1 MNKNVLNLRFI
12 IIGDSPVGKTSLLI
26 RYVREQF
33 SENLIPNIF
42 FDYQIKKFEYKGFKI
57 NLCIFEYTRQEKE
70 RVNIKTIFKGM
81 DGFFIVFDLTN
92 QYSFNSLKSW
102 IDEIKECKGND
113 YSNIVILGNKSDLE
127 DIYHVSDE
135 DIENFK
141 KEFNI
146 DIIKTSAKNGN
157 GVKDAFNKMIDL
169 NFSNQTEEEI
179 YKNFCRSLKL
189 RLSINKKKHIKNF
202 ESCVWL
208 K

>member
-169 NFSNQTEEEI
+169 NFDNKTEEEI
-179 YKNFCRSLKL
+179 YKNFCNNYDLKL
-189 RLSINKKKHIKNF
+189 LLSKNTS
-202 ESCVWL
+202 ENSNASCC
-208 K
+208 